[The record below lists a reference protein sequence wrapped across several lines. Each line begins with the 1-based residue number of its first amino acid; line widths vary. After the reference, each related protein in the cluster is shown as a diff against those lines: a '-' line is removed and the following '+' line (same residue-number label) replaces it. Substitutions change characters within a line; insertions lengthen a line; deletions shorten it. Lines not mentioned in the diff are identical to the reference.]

1 MVLITCLS
9 NVASQVGIG
18 RIMGGSKFHYPVGQ
32 PELPPEEELRW
43 RVSLLDKGLNALET
57 PVRESTIFE

>member
-1 MVLITCLS
+1 MLITCLS

-32 PELPPEEELRW
+32 PELLPEEELRW

-57 PVRESTIFE
+57 PVRESTIF

>member
-9 NVASQVGIG
+9 NVAAQVGIG
-18 RIMGGSKFHYPVGQ
+18 RIMGGSKFHYPVGR

-43 RVSLLDKGLNALET
+43 RVGLMEKGLTALET
-57 PVRESTIFE
+57 PVQEPKIF

>member
-9 NVASQVGIG
+9 NVAAQVGIG
-18 RIMGGSKFHYPVGQ
+18 RIMGGSKFHYPVGH

-43 RVSLLDKGLNALET
+43 RVDLLEKGLTALET
-57 PVRESTIFE
+57 PVKEPKLF

>member
-9 NVASQVGIG
+9 NVAAQVGIG

-32 PELPPEEELRW
+32 PALPPEEELRW
-43 RVSLLDKGLNALET
+43 RVGLMEKALTALET
-57 PVRESTIFE
+57 PVQEPKIF

>member
-9 NVASQVGIG
+9 NVAAQVGIG

-32 PELPPEEELRW
+32 PELPPEEELQW
-43 RVSLLDKGLNALET
+43 RVSLLDKGLTAIET
-57 PVRESTIFE
+57 PVQESTVF

>member
-1 MVLITCLS
+1 MLITCLS
-9 NVASQVGIG
+9 NVAAQVGIG

-43 RVSLLDKGLNALET
+43 RVGLMEK
-57 PVRESTIFE
+57 